1 MILPNTK
8 IEPLRE
14 DLNKI
19 LTPSFL
25 TSTTFKRWIVG
36 VDFADQWDKCLS
48 IAKDDHRGS
57 IIMGSNTEAY
67 AHDAFTIVLNHFY
80 ENESYD
86 NLMTFIVGTLK
97 AYVEDKGVHIDLNNI
112 KKDLQIANVGEEYIN
127 RLDAI
132 YATDQKD
139 EGKIENEADKVRALE
154 KRYTDYLSRS
164 EAHSKQAIEAY
175 LDWHSAAVIYLS
187 QYYSS
192 ANSDFQN
199 IKDLDNSGNGASLRD
214 NYHSIRTIYNLL
226 MQNAEKNIPT
236 FTNKRSPMI
245 FISHSSKDKEFVEAL
260 VDLLECI
267 GLDQSNI
274 FCSSVE
280 GYGVKFGRNIFETLR
295 NLYVEHDLYV
305 LFVHSPRY
313 YTSHVSLNEMGAAW
327 VLRTQHR
334 SFLTK
339 DMTFDRM
346 TGVINGQELS
356 LKVDS
361 DNAASLLIEFK
372 NSLVEFFG
380 LKPVDEQKWARKSR
394 LFLNNVCNI
403 DVKNDNKEVT
413 DIDEE
418 YKRLQVEKLRM
429 EAEDRKKAVIRGN
442 IVHGFKAGNRELK
455 LYNAGK
461 CEAKEVKVEWLNP
474 SEEVLLMH
482 DFSSIGDLTP
492 QNGRT
497 FHMAICMGAP
507 DTMNLR
513 YSWKDE
519 FSDNNVYEENIQL

>member
-8 IEPLRE
+8 IAPLRE
-14 DLNKI
+14 DLDRI

-25 TSTTFKRWIVG
+25 TSTPFKRWIVG
-36 VDFADQWDKCLS
+36 IEFADQWDKCLS
-48 IAKDDHRGS
+48 IAKEDLRGTM
-57 IIMGSNTEAY
+57 IMGSNMEAY

-80 ENESYD
+80 QNEIYD
-86 NLMTFIVGTLK
+86 NLMTFIAGALK
-97 AYVEDKGVHIDLNNI
+97 AYVDDKGVYIDLDNI
-112 KKDLQIANVGEEYIN
+112 KKDLQVANVGEEYIN

-132 YATDQKD
+132 YPTDQKD
-139 EGKIENEADKVRALE
+139 EERIENEADKVRALE
-154 KRYTDYLSRS
+154 KRYAEYLSRS
-164 EAHSKQAIEAY
+164 EANSKQAIEAY

-192 ANSDFQN
+192 ANSDFQK
-199 IKDLDNSGNGASLRD
+199 IKDLDNSGNGNSLCN

-226 MQNAEKNIPT
+226 MQNAERNIPS

-245 FISHSSKDKEFVEAL
+245 FISHSSKDKEFVEAM

-280 GYGVKFGRNIFETLR
+280 GYGVRFGSNIFDTLR
-295 NLYVEHDLYV
+295 DLYIEHDLYV
-305 LFVHSPRY
+305 IFVHSPRY

-334 SFLTK
+334 SFHTK
-339 DMTFDRM
+339 DMTFDKM

-361 DNAASLLIEFK
+361 ENAASLLIEFK
-372 NSLVEFFG
+372 NSLIEFFG
-380 LKPVDEQKWARKSR
+380 LRPVDEQKWARKSR
-394 LFLNNVCNI
+394 LFLNAVCSI
-403 DVKNDNKEVT
+403 DVKNDSKEDT
-413 DIDEE
+413 DIDDE

-442 IVHGFKAGNRELK
+442 IIHGAKAGNRELK

-474 SEEVLLMH
+474 SKEVLLMH
-482 DFSSIGDLTP
+482 DFSSLGDLTP

-497 FHMAICMGAP
+497 FRMALCIGAP

-513 YSWKDE
+513 YTWKDDY
-519 FSDNNVYEENIQL
+519 SDNNVYEETLQL

>member
-1 MILPNTK
+1 M
-8 IEPLRE
+8 
-14 DLNKI
+14 
-19 LTPSFL
+19 
-25 TSTTFKRWIVG
+25 FKR
-36 VDFADQWDKCLS
+36 
-48 IAKDDHRGS
+48 RG
-57 IIMGSNTEAY
+57 G
-67 AHDAFTIVLNHFY
+67 
-80 ENESYD
+80 
-86 NLMTFIVGTLK
+86 
-97 AYVEDKGVHIDLNNI
+97 HIDLNNI
-112 KKDLQIANVGEEYIN
+112 KKDLQVANVGEEYIN

-132 YATDQKD
+132 YATEQKD

-175 LDWHSAAVIYLS
+175 LDWHSAAVMYLS

-192 ANSDFQN
+192 ANSDFQE

-280 GYGVKFGRNIFETLR
+280 GYGVKFGSNIFETLR

-339 DMTFDRM
+339 DMTFEKM

-361 DNAASLLIEFK
+361 ENAASLLIEFK
-372 NSLVEFFG
+372 NSLIDFFG
-380 LKPVDEQKWARKSR
+380 LKPVDEQKWARKSK

-403 DVKNDNKEVT
+403 NVKNDSKEDT
-413 DIDEE
+413 DIDKE

-442 IVHGFKAGNRELK
+442 IIRGAKAGNRELK

-474 SEEVLLMH
+474 SEEVLLIH